1 MKRWVTNDVF
11 IKAVPDTKKLY
22 RRPRH
27 RDCIDP
33 MYLYYRE
40 KVSFTPSIPKNWH
53 VHANSITDLWYYV
66 LFGASPLYRSVWTY
80 LMEAP
85 LAHISSFVIDF
96 AGHASS

>member
-1 MKRWVTNDVF
+1 MKRWVTNYVF

-27 RDCIDP
+27 RDCIEA
-33 MYLYYRE
+33 LRHILCTFIIRE

-66 LFGASPLYRSVWTY
+66 LFGASPPLPLGVDVFNGSPLSTY
-80 LMEAP
+80 F
-85 LAHISSFVIDF
+85 IFCY
-96 AGHASS
+96 